1 MTRLC
6 LQTEGWISGLQLA
19 AISLKQ
25 SGNIPESIEQFN
37 GHHQHISD
45 YLLEEVFSQLPF
57 QLRDFLLETS
67 ILQRLN
73 ASICEAVTGRAN
85 SQEQLEKIERLN
97 LFIIPLDEQRG
108 WYRYHHLLSDF
119 LQQLLLREK
128 PDKKLQRTFV
138 PHNGWRARGLS
149 RGQLSI
155 FCRGSSIAMP
165 YV

>member
-1 MTRLC
+1 MTELHLTKEQVALLC

-25 SGNIPESIEQFN
+25 SRNITESIEQFK
-37 GHHQHISD
+37 GHHHISD
-45 YLLEEVFSQLPF
+45 YLLEEVFSQLPI

-73 ASICEAVTGRAN
+73 ASICEAVTGFAN

-97 LFIIPLDEQRG
+97 LFIIPLDDQRD

-119 LQQLLLREK
+119 
-128 PDKKLQRTFV
+128 
-138 PHNGWRARGLS
+138 
-149 RGQLSI
+149 
-155 FCRGSSIAMP
+155 CSSSC
-165 YV
+165 